1 LSDQPSS
8 DSRRKFLKGSFVGI
22 SALTFAGQLPALA
35 KSRQEEE
42 AAKRFFAEPE
52 NSFLEIAVDRII
64 PPDERWPGAREAG
77 VVEYI
82 DRQMAGPWGRGELV
96 YRHGPFYEGTAAQG
110 YQFEYT
116 PAELF
121 RRSMNAIN
129 NHFASQGTPFD
140 KLSDADKDAYLASLE
155 KGGIDLDGVDSAV
168 FFDQLL
174 GMTVQGFFADP
185 MYGGNRNMAGWRMIG
200 FPGAYADYYDLV
212 DKHGIEFKR
221 EPLSIADRD
230 HPDSSLHKMKMRR
243 A

>member
-1 LSDQPSS
+1 MSEKPSS
-8 DSRRKFLKGSFVGI
+8 DSRRKFLKGSFVSI
-22 SALTFAGQLPALA
+22 SALTLAGQLPALTKA
-35 KSRQEEE
+35 RQEEE
-42 AAKRFFAEPE
+42 AKRFFAEPE
-52 NSFLEIAVDRII
+52 SSFLDLAVDRII

-96 YRHGPFYEGTAAQG
+96 YRHGPYYEGTASQG

-121 RRSMNAIN
+121 RRSISAIN
-129 NHFASQGTPFD
+129 NHFASQGTSFD
-140 KLSDADKDAYLASLE
+140 KLSGADKDAYLASLE

-185 MYGGNRNMAGWRMIG
+185 VYGGNRDMVGWRMIG

-230 HPDSSLHKMKMRR
+230 HPDSSLNKMKMRR